1 MALTL
6 NRFASAVAV
15 VAFLA
20 IASLVLPKKRDRDV
34 ATYPEAERARDLQ
47 RRVSLASVRLKALVR
62 RDSVLAS
69 LPRHSGTNGPLLA
82 LDPRLPD
89 AHRSIITRAVQR
101 QWRLLG
107 LDSAQVPLVVAVVM
121 DTAQAAAQFGSQGT
135 SFDYVVPSAAAGSGD
150 RRCIAITTVRSPELA
165 RADRR
170 GFSELFARPNS
181 ASQLLGPC
189 AFVARFGP
197 PGAEIDRWLRARS
210 YDLAAY
216 PRWYTLTGPDG
227 WDMAQRWRAS
237 NENNPLMDNAW
248 EYSLTREALGC
259 AAGGTHH
266 CAATLPAPPDS
277 ARGAVGELVMMT
289 RASDRHWGSLAPRYL
304 SDLVTALGPRDFGR
318 FWQSPLSPDAAL
330 NAVAARPL
338 QVWTHEWAVG
348 LIGQQ
353 RVGAAVSFADLAGA
367 ISLAALSLAIA
378 AWGWSRRQ
386 VR

>member
-20 IASLVLPKKRDRDV
+20 IASLVLPMKRERDV
-34 ATYPEAERARDLQ
+34 GTYPEAARARDLQ
-47 RRVSLASVRLKALVR
+47 RRVSLASVRLEALVR

-69 LPRHSGTNGPLLA
+69 LPKHSGVNEPLLA

-107 LDSAQVPLVVAVVM
+107 LDSAQVPLVVAVVL
-121 DTAQAAAQFGSQGT
+121 DTTQAAAQVGSQGT
-135 SFDYVVPSAAAGSGD
+135 SFDYVVPSAASGGAD

-170 GFSELFARPNS
+170 GFSELFARPNA

-189 AFVARFGP
+189 AFLARFGV
-197 PGAEIDRWLRARS
+197 PGGEIDRWLRARS

-216 PRWYTLTGPDG
+216 PRWYTLTGPNG

-259 AAGGTHH
+259 AAGETHH

-277 ARGAVGELVMMT
+277 GRGAAVELVMMT
-289 RASDRHWGSLAPRYL
+289 RASDRHWGSLASRYL
-304 SDLVTALGPRDFGR
+304 SDLVTALGPRDFRR

-348 LIGQQ
+348 LIGPQ
-353 RVGAAVSFADLAGA
+353 RVGAAVTFADLAGA